1 MTQAKLWKPYLHAAL
16 LCALVVLV
24 SSALL
29 PRIAIPGIG
38 LLFVLAVALIAVRY
52 GAWPAIFSAVFAG
65 LLFNFFF
72 IWPPLGFALLD
83 VQYLATFVAMLAIGT
98 LVGHMT
104 AGLRYQ
110 AEAVSRREWR
120 AQIMSE
126 FAREMSG
133 AVEVGQVGERA
144 QRLLGSLLDGQV
156 VLLLPDER
164 GVPVPATTVDELD
177 AGAVQLAFTG
187 DMPTGLGTGHA
198 PDSPFHY
205 IPLRAPSGVCGVLAL
220 RPNRRDALRVSVL
233 QREIDA
239 FARLVAIAVERIH
252 FVDVA
257 QEMRLRAASESLR
270 NSMLAALSHDLRTPL
285 SGMIGLVDALV
296 LDGPPLS
303 AAREALVTDIRASA
317 QHMERLVNNLLD
329 MARIQSGSMRLRR
342 EWQAIEETIGSALR
356 SLRVQP
362 GDRRVRAVIPPDLP
376 LVEFDALLIERVIA
390 NLVENAIRH
399 SPADS
404 EILIAAVHDGAW
416 LELLV
421 SDAGTG
427 LPEGFD
433 PFGRFVR
440 GEAAAGP
447 GVGLGLAICRAFV
460 EAHGG
465 TIGAGNRAGGGAVF
479 TVRLPAG
486 CPPDVGAVP
495 EPAMPAER

>member
-1 MTQAKLWKPYLHAAL
+1 MTYPRIWQPYFYAAL

-29 PRIAIPGIG
+29 PRLDLGGIG
-38 LLFVLAVALIAVRY
+38 LLFLLTVALVAVRH
-52 GAWPAIFSAVFAG
+52 GAWPAVFAAVLAG
-65 LLFNFFF
+65 LLLNFFF
-72 IWPPLGFALLD
+72 VFPPLGFALGD
-83 VQYLATFVAMLAIGT
+83 TRYLATFAAML
-98 LVGHMT
+98 LVGGVVGHLT
-104 AGLRYQ
+104 AGRRYE
-110 AEAVSRREWR
+110 AEAAARREQR
-120 AQIMSE
+120 AQELSD

-133 AVEVGQVGERA
+133 AVEVGQVVDRA

-156 VLLLPDER
+156 VLLLPDAQGEL
-164 GVPVPATTVDELD
+164 VAPAPVAGLD
-177 AGAVQLAFTG
+177 AATVQLAFSR
-187 DMPTGLGTGHA
+187 DMPRGLGTAHA

-205 IPLRAPSGVCGVLAL
+205 IPLHAPSGVCGVLAL
-220 RPNRRDALRVSVL
+220 RPRRRGALRVSGL
-233 QREIDA
+233 SQEIDA

-257 QEMRLRAASESLR
+257 QEMRLRAASENLR

-285 SGMIGLVDALV
+285 SSMIGLVDALV

-303 AAREALVTDIRASA
+303 SSRNAIVADMREST
-317 QHMERLVNNLLD
+317 QHMARLVNNLLD
-329 MARIQSGSMRLRR
+329 MARIQSGDIRLRR

-356 SLRVQP
+356 LLRVLP
-362 GDRRVRAVIPPDLP
+362 GDHRVRVGISPDLP

-404 EILIAAVHDGAW
+404 EIRIDVAHDGDT
-416 LELLV
+416 LV
-421 SDAGTG
+421 IVVADSGAG
-427 LPEGFD
+427 LPPGLD

-440 GEAAAGP
+440 GEDATGP
-447 GVGLGLAICRAFV
+447 GVGLGLAISRAFV

-465 TIGAGNRAGGGAVF
+465 SIAAGNREGGGAVF

-486 CPPDVGAVP
+486 RPPDIGPGSGPMVT
-495 EPAMPAER
+495 ER